1 MDEVLIAELLRKVSL
16 VASAIGILVGL
27 DLIFGAKAFI
37 KIKQFLDRV
46 YNFDNV
52 ISRPKIRTGVGIFML
67 FLCVLMLLLL
77 VVTK

>member
-1 MDEVLIAELLRKVSL
+1 MDEVLVAELLRKVSL
-16 VASAIGILVGL
+16 IASAIGILVGL
-27 DLIFGAKAFI
+27 DLVFGAKIFI
-37 KIKQFLDRV
+37 KVKQFLDRV

-52 ISRPKIRTGVGIFML
+52 ISRPKIRMGVGIFML